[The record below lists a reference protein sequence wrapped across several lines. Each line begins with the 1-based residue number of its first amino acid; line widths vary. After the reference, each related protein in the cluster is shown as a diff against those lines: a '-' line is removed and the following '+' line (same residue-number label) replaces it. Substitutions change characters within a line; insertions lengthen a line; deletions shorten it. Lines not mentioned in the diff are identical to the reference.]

1 MIYDT
6 VCRVT
11 IGLCLKSANRN
22 TYTLTL
28 GMKTEKEG
36 KERYMAKY
44 YCWLS
49 LGRIAYRLFL
59 LCIPSC
65 IFQIFY
71 NEHIYHCSEKT
82 IF

>member
-1 MIYDT
+1 MIYKT
-6 VCRVT
+6 LCRVT

-44 YCWLS
+44 Y
-49 LGRIAYRLFL
+49 R
-59 LCIPSC
+59 
-65 IFQIFY
+65 
-71 NEHIYHCSEKT
+71 
-82 IF
+82 